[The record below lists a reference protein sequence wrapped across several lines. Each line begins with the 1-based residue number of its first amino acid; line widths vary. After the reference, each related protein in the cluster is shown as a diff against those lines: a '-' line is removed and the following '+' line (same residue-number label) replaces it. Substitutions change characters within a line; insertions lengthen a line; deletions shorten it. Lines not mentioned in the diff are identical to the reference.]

1 MNYFELYELPISF
14 IVDQDQVKKKF
25 LELSKKFHPDFF
37 VNEGEAKQ
45 QEVLEKSTMNTRA
58 FQALSDFDKRMQYIL
73 ELKQLISEGERYE
86 LSPVFLMDMMDIN
99 EALMDLENEKDQHK
113 IEALRKQVTALFEEL
128 YDEVRSEITSYR
140 DDTAD
145 EDVLKKIKDY
155 YYRKKYLLRIQRSLD
170 TFAAR
175 S

>member
-73 ELKQLISEGERYE
+73 EWKQLISEGERYE

-99 EALMDLENEKDQHK
+99 EALMDLEQEKDQHK
-113 IEALRKQVTALFEEL
+113 IEALRKQVAGLFEEL

-145 EDVLKKIKDY
+145 ENVLKKIKDY

-170 TFAAR
+170 TFA
-175 S
+175 